1 MLKYVLEIML
11 CWSKYSDILAVKS
24 YLFVIVKENTRMWD
38 KRFRK
43 TIYSENF
50 AYQFYLK
57 SRDWKKVQNLYIF
70 ASEQKLYHI
79 TVTLD
84 ILITRAKFDWRPVIL
99 FLFGG
104 EILQKNTAK
113 FLRIPVSLTK
123 RLLDET
129 WSNRIMI

>member
-57 SRDWKKVQNLYIF
+57 SRDWKKVQDLFIF
-70 ASEQKLYHI
+70 ASEQKLFNI
-79 TVTLD
+79 TATLD

-104 EILQKNTAK
+104 EILQQNTPK